1 MFLSIEKKEKMVMKN
16 LKRKKEKGMCKEK
29 KEKKKTAKSAVLQVS
44 VSVGMR
50 KSQEC
55 SCQSDSLVQAASV

>member
-29 KEKKKTAKSAVLQVS
+29 KEKKETAKSLLYCRFPLVLAWENLKYV
-44 VSVGMR
+44 VVN
-50 KSQEC
+50 
-55 SCQSDSLVQAASV
+55 LTP